1 MVITMDPDRKIFDP
15 GYVIIEDDK
24 ILELGAGDS
33 LKEEVNW
40 IDSKGSI
47 LMPGFVNTHTHISMS
62 LFRSL
67 GEDMPDRLRKY
78 LFPLEDGLLDPEMVK
93 VGAKLSLLELIQSGV
108 TTFCDMYYFE
118 EEVALATKAAGV
130 RAVLGQTILNKPS
143 ADAREPYGGLAL
155 AKAFIK
161 KWKSDP
167 LITPA
172 FAPHAPYTCDDEHL
186 LAIDERSNELAV
198 PIVMHLAEMPYEVE
212 GCFEKTCKSPV
223 QHLEDIGFLSERLI
237 AAHLIYV
244 NDQDIKILAKA
255 GVGVAHNICAN
266 AKSGRPVSPAPA
278 MHQAGIA
285 VGLGTDGP
293 MSGNHQDVLNLLGY
307 YTKIHKQKAGN
318 NQICPAIEAVELST
332 IGGARALKLDQL
344 IGSLEVGKQA
354 DMILVDTSAPNILPV
369 YDPYS
374 ALVYAAHPHNVT
386 LTMVAGKLLM
396 KDRELLTM
404 DLPEVMMEVKEQTK
418 RIQQFARE
426 LNQQA
431 GS

>member
-1 MVITMDPDRKIFDP
+1 M
-15 GYVIIEDDK
+15 
-24 ILELGAGDS
+24 
-33 LKEEVNW
+33 
-40 IDSKGSI
+40 
-47 LMPGFVNTHTHISMS
+47 
-62 LFRSL
+62 
-67 GEDMPDRLRKY
+67 
-78 LFPLEDGLLDPEMVK
+78 
-93 VGAKLSLLELIQSGV
+93 
-108 TTFCDMYYFE
+108 
-118 EEVALATKAAGV
+118 
-130 RAVLGQTILNKPS
+130 
-143 ADAREPYGGLAL
+143 
-155 AKAFIK
+155 
-161 KWKSDP
+161 
-167 LITPA
+167 
-172 FAPHAPYTCDDEHL
+172 
-186 LAIDERSNELAV
+186 
-198 PIVMHLAEMPYEVE
+198 
-212 GCFEKTCKSPV
+212 
-223 QHLEDIGFLSERLI
+223 
-237 AAHLIYV
+237 
-244 NDQDIKILAKA
+244 
-255 GVGVAHNICAN
+255 GVAHNICAN